1 MRRSFSIIPGL
12 LAALALLA
20 PTAPGA
26 EGPAQAAGR
35 KDDRVTI
42 KINVPDATSTAVFWR
57 SQVAIFNE
65 FVKTHPDIN
74 VIAAQGIQLENLSD
88 ATLMGIAGGTAPDI
102 FDVYY
107 QSMGTYIEQGFIAPL
122 DEYLDK
128 WEGRDKVP
136 PQCWPVVTG
145 QDGKR
150 YGAVYLWPTVYL
162 VYRRDFFEQA
172 GLDPN
177 RPPQTWEEL
186 WEAAKKLS
194 QPNLKVATALD
205 AASRFGR
212 QGMFLQTSGSWIF
225 SNFVWQAGGEIV
237 RRRKSDNKWECVL
250 DEPGNVTALEYYKKL
265 RWTYWTRCATETC
278 RAKNICYDISD
289 KDANN
294 DSAVVTCPVCGEKVT
309 IMDIKSR
316 ERLYRGVLRTAVG
329 GTTSTTYDRMFAS
342 SEVAMAIMP
351 LQQLQWV
358 LEKNVVRAEVIG
370 IAPLPAGPGGRAS
383 IVDGNAY
390 AINSTCMKD
399 KRKMDAAWEY
409 IRFATSDRANEIE
422 TKVYVETGY
431 GRFVRNPHWLETF
444 GYKEY
449 YDEIDTV
456 QMSAYDTL
464 LKYGHPEPFCP
475 NYAAMGDDMNE
486 PISKVLRDPNTDPAK
501 ELKAVAKRL
510 NTHLFKLYP
519 VDEMRYKRRALT
531 AAGSILV
538 VIVLVVC
545 YLLVKSLAAAVANIR
560 SGLSATLKASAWKH
574 LYAWLFL
581 APAVATVLLWSYVPL
596 VRGSVMAFYDYKI
609 LGGSLWIGVDNFV
622 DAVSQPVFWHS
633 LYTTFFYTALTM
645 TFGFF
650 TPIALS
656 LLLAE
661 VPRLKITFR
670 MLFYLPAL
678 TSGLVLMF
686 LWKDLF
692 FNASPGG
699 LMNRI
704 LDFFGLPIQTW
715 LQDPKLAMYCIV
727 LPGVWAGAGPG
738 SIIYLAALKTVP
750 DEMYEAAEMD
760 GASVFQKIFLVTLP
774 YLKPL
779 IIINFFG
786 AFVGSFQATQNIFVM
801 TMGGPEK
808 ATHTLSL
815 EIFLNAFQYLKFGYA
830 TAMGWI
836 MGSMLIGF
844 TLYQLRVFQRV
855 QFTAGGTADRN

>member
-1 MRRSFSIIPGL
+1 MRRL
-12 LAALALLA
+12 LAITTVISCAVALLSAASIAAESSPQA
-20 PTAPGA
+20 PA
-26 EGPAQAAGR
+26 
-35 KDDRVTI
+35 KDDRVTL
-42 KINVPDATSTAVFWR
+42 KVTVPDATSTAVFWR

-65 FVKTHPDIN
+65 FVKTHPEIN
-74 VIAAQGIQLENLSD
+74 VTAQQGIQLENLSD
-88 ATLMGIAGGTAPDI
+88 ASLMSIAGGTAPDI

-107 QSMGTYIEQGFIAPL
+107 NSMGTYIEQGFVAPL
-122 DEYLDK
+122 DEYIDK
-128 WEGRDKVP
+128 WDGKDKIP

-145 QDGKR
+145 TDGKR
-150 YGAVYLWPTVYL
+150 YGAVYLWPTIYL

-172 GLDPN
+172 GLDPH
-177 RPPQTWEEL
+177 RPPRTWDEL
-186 WEAAKKLS
+186 WEYAKKLS
-194 QPNLKVATALD
+194 LPNLKVETALD
-205 AASRFGR
+205 KSSPYGR

-237 RRRKSDNKWECVL
+237 RKRSDGRWECCL
-250 DEPGNVTALEYYKKL
+250 DSAGDVAALDFYKKL
-265 RWTYWTRCATETC
+265 RWAYWTRCSSEACSSKNTC
-278 RAKNICYDISD
+278 FDISD
-289 KDANN
+289 NDGGN
-294 DSAVVTCPVCGEKVT
+294 DSTVVTCPVCGAKYKIGDLKAREK
-309 IMDIKSR
+309 
-316 ERLYRGVLRTAVG
+316 LYRGVLRTAVG
-329 GTTSTTYDRMFAS
+329 GTSATTYDRMFAS

-358 LEKNVVRAEVIG
+358 LEKSVIRPEVIG
-370 IAPLPAGPGGRAS
+370 IASLPAGPAGRAS

-390 AINSTCMKD
+390 AISSACVKD

-409 IRFATSDRANEIE
+409 IRFATSDRAHEIE
-422 TKVYVETGY
+422 TKIYVETGY
-431 GRFVRNPHWLETF
+431 ARFIRNPHWLEQY

-449 YDEIDTV
+449 YDELDPL
-456 QMSAYDTL
+456 QLEAYDTL

-475 NYAAMGDDMNE
+475 NYAAMGDDMND
-486 PISKVLRDPNTDPAK
+486 PISKVLRTDQVNPAA
-501 ELKAVAKRL
+501 ELKEVTKRL
-510 NTHLFKLYP
+510 NTHMFKLYP
-519 VDEMRYKRRALT
+519 EDEMRYKRRALA

-538 VIVLVVC
+538 IIVCVVL
-545 YLLVKSLAAAVANIR
+545 YLLIRSLAKGIANIK
-560 SGLSATLKASAWKH
+560 SGMSATMKASAWKH
-574 LYAWLFL
+574 FYAWLFL
-581 APAVATVLLWSYVPL
+581 APAMLTVLVWSYVPL
-596 VRGSVMAFYDYKI
+596 VRGSIMAFYDYKI
-609 LGGSLWIGVDNFV
+609 LGAKNWIGVDNFV
-622 DAVSQPVFWHS
+622 DAVSQPVFWHA
-633 LYTTFFYTALTM
+633 LYTTFYYTALTM

-650 TPIALS
+650 TPIILS
-656 LLLAE
+656 LFLAE

-670 MLFYLPAL
+670 VLFYLPAL

-692 FNASPGG
+692 FSPTQGG
-699 LMNRI
+699 LLNRI
-704 LDFFGLPIQTW
+704 LALFGIPWQTW
-715 LQDPKLAMYCIV
+715 LQDPTLAIYCIV
-727 LPGVWAGAGPG
+727 LPGIWASAGPG

-760 GASVFQKIFLVTLP
+760 GASVIQKIFLVTLP

-844 TLYQLRVFQRV
+844 TLYQLRMFQKV
-855 QFTAGGTADRN
+855 QFTAGGTADRNA